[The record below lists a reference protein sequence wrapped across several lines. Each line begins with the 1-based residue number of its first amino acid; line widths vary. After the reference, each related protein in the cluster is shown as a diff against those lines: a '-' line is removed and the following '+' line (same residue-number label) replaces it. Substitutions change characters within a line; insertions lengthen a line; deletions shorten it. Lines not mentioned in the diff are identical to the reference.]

1 MFRGFG
7 GLAQELASTLEE
19 VLEEVN
25 RRHQTEEN
33 NEG

>member
-19 VLEEVN
+19 VN